1 MTARTTSERAPE
13 LLAELQRHYADSEVG
28 VVFEIDAI
36 EELTND
42 HVVVRGSYSQAG
54 RPGAT
59 GAGIIPGPVQMAMA
73 DGFGWILSVAP
84 LPPGSDAFTIDMSM
98 QFLRPLPVGPYVA
111 RCSLLRWSPRRSVV
125 TVDIAPGHDEPTATF
140 ITAAFSPRAALGDAG
155 GGTGGAGG

>member
-1 MTARTTSERAPE
+1 MTARTPSDRSDE
-13 LLAELQRHYADSEVG
+13 LLAELRRHYEDSEVG

-36 EELTND
+36 EELTDD
-42 HVVVRGSYSQAG
+42 HAVVRGSYSQAG

-59 GAGIIPGPVQMAMA
+59 GAGVIPGPVQMAMA

-84 LPPGSDAFTIDMSM
+84 LPPGSDAYTIDMSM

-125 TVDIAPGHDEPTATF
+125 TIDIAPGHDEPTATF
-140 ITAAFSPRAALGDAG
+140 ITGAFSPRSAG
-155 GGTGGAGG
+155 GRTAG